1 MLTCQIYNS
10 SLDINVFVSLNCF
23 SFVVSLR
30 KGQRYTLFRK
40 TPASSTF
47 LIRFR
52 LQEYP
57 CKSTITICAWRVTW
71 NYSYTV
77 PLRSTTRRVG
87 DPHPLYL
94 LAKSLHFCMLS
105 KDKCSINF
113 NPVCLNFNPTKVEIV
128 NVDLRI
134 LE

>member
-1 MLTCQIYNS
+1 MLTCPIYNS
-10 SLDINVFVSLNCF
+10 SLKTLSLQVWTWYQCVCF
-23 SFVVSLR
+23 FKLLIFICGFSA
-30 KGQRYTLFRK
+30 KGTKIYTFPSEK
-40 TPASSTF
+40 NAAASQF

-52 LQEYP
+52 FQEYP

-105 KDKCSINF
+105 KDT
-113 NPVCLNFNPTKVEIV
+113 TKVEIV